1 MKFLVSL
8 ILVFAL
14 GFAADFSFAVSD
26 IERVQLEQQL
36 VEIEKQMNVYENTI
50 DDYRKQGKN
59 LQNEIKKVDAETAKL
74 NLQIK
79 AITLSLAQLKE
90 ESEKNKG
97 KIETN
102 EEKLRFNKNALG
114 NYLQAIYDQE
124 SLSLAEILL
133 ANPTIS
139 VFFDSLNNLID
150 VQDNLRQSLEDI
162 SNIQVQLLDEKEQ
175 LALRKS
181 DAISLKSYQDLQKK
195 DLLGKKKAKDEIL
208 KTTRG
213 QEARY
218 QELLKETKKTATQ
231 IRSRIFEF
239 LGGGELTFEQAYKLA
254 KTAGDLVDV
263 KPSLILAVLDKESAL
278 GQNVGRCGY
287 QKAMHPTRDMGI
299 FLALVAELALNP
311 DSLLVSCP
319 NRDGAFGGAMG
330 PAQFIPST
338 WNLYRRQIEE
348 LTGNK
353 PPSPWRNLDAFV
365 GVALYLKD
373 AGGAGSNVTL
383 DQARRA
389 AARYYAGK
397 RWQRYL
403 WTYGERVVSRMRQ
416 FDEDISSLD
425 NI

>member
-1 MKFLVSL
+1 MRFWLFFLIFL
-8 ILVFAL
+8 ICLPL
-14 GFAADFSFAVSD
+14 RLIFAVSEV
-26 IERVQLEQQL
+26 ERIQLEQQL

-50 DDYRKQGKN
+50 DDYRKQGKS
-59 LQNEIKKVDAETAKL
+59 LQNEIKKVDTETAKL

-79 AITLSLAQLKE
+79 AIALSLAQLDE

-97 KIETN
+97 KISAN
-102 EEKLRFNKNALG
+102 EERLRFHKNALG
-114 NYLQAIYDQE
+114 NYLQVIYDQE
-124 SLSLAEILL
+124 TLSLAEILL

-139 VFFDSLNNLID
+139 IFFDSLNNLID
-150 VQDNLRQSLEDI
+150 VQDNLRQSLENI

-181 DAISLKSYQDLQKK
+181 DAISLKSYQDLQRK
-195 DLLGKKKAKDEIL
+195 DLLSKKKAKDDIL
-208 KTTRG
+208 KITKG

-254 KTAGDLVDV
+254 KTAGDLVGV

-299 FLALVAELALNP
+299 FLALVAELSLNP

-338 WNLYRRQIEE
+338 WNLYRLKIGE
-348 LTGNK
+348 LTGNN

-365 GVALYLKD
+365 GTALYLKD
-373 AGGAGSNVTL
+373 AGAGSDVTF

-416 FDEDISSLD
+416 FDEDIASLG

>member
-1 MKFLVSL
+1 MRFWLFFLIFL
-8 ILVFAL
+8 ICLPL
-14 GFAADFSFAVSD
+14 RLIFAVSEA
-26 IERVQLEQQL
+26 ERIQLEQQL

-50 DDYRKQGKN
+50 DDYQKQGKN
-59 LQNEIKKVDAETAKL
+59 LKNEIKKVDTETAKL

-79 AITLSLAQLKE
+79 AITLSLVQLNE

-97 KIETN
+97 KIDAN
-102 EEKLRFNKNALG
+102 EEKLRFHKNALG
-114 NYLQAIYDQE
+114 NYLQVIYDQE
-124 SLSLAEILL
+124 NLSLAEILL

-150 VQDNLRQSLEDI
+150 VQDNLRQSLENI
-162 SNIQVQLLDEKEQ
+162 SNTQVQLLDEKEQ

-195 DLLGKKKAKDEIL
+195 DLLNKKKAKDEIL
-208 KTTRG
+208 KITKG
-213 QEARY
+213 QETRY

-254 KTAGDLVDV
+254 KTAGDLVGV

-299 FLALVAELALNP
+299 FLALVAELSLNP

-330 PAQFIPST
+330 PSQFIPST
-338 WNLYRRQIEE
+338 WNLYRHKIEE
-348 LTGNK
+348 LTGNR
-353 PPSPWRNLDAFV
+353 PPSPWRNIDAFV
-365 GVALYLKD
+365 GTALYLKD
-373 AGGAGSNVTL
+373 GGAGLDVTF

-416 FDEDISSLD
+416 FDEDIASLD